1 MVKKVLLTGASG
13 FIGSRWLEIDTE
25 TCEIIPCSLQQ
36 TPIATVDFAGIDTII
51 HLAGIAHRMEPT
63 PDKLY
68 FEVNHAL
75 TIALA
80 KAAKQQGVKHFIFM
94 STIKV
99 YGEVSPKQVITIDT
113 PCLPDDAYG
122 RSKWKAE
129 QGLLALQAE
138 NFRIAIIRTPIVYG
152 PRVKGNLHRIMGL
165 AEKRLPLPFANIQNQ
180 RSMVFVDNLIA
191 MVQQIV
197 IVQAQGIFL
206 PSDKEP
212 ISTTKLVSLIR
223 EELGMKPNLF
233 SLPLLVRQLLQ
244 RLKPALYIRLFD
256 SLLLDNTSSNKRL
269 HFSPPFTTEYGIK
282 EMVKSYKLEL
292 SG

>member
-1 MVKKVLLTGASG
+1 MKKVLLTGASG
-13 FIGSRWLEIDTE
+13 FIGGRWLEIDTG
-25 TCEIIPCSLQQ
+25 TCEIISCSLQQ
-36 TPIATVDFAGIDTII
+36 TPIVAIDFAGIDTIL
-51 HLAGIAHRMEPT
+51 HLAGVAHRMEPT
-63 PDKLY
+63 PDELY

-113 PCLPDDAYG
+113 PCIPDDAYG

-129 QGLLALQAE
+129 QDLLALQAE
-138 NFRIAIIRTPIVYG
+138 NFRMAIIRTPIVYG

-191 MVQQIV
+191 MVQQI
-197 IVQAQGIFL
+197 ITVQAQGIFL

-233 SLPLLVRQLLQ
+233 SLPSLARQLLQ

-256 SLLLDNTSSNKRL
+256 SLLLDNTSSNERL
-269 HFSPPFTTEYGIK
+269 HFSPPFATEYGIK